1 MCHVYPKL
9 YRKCIIINKRG
20 KLVIYVKILKALYK
34 LLQSALI
41 FYPKLVKDLQ
51 KYGLKMNP
59 YDTFFNSMN
68 NGENLTAIFH
78 VNNLKVSHMDPFNL
92 MLFVYNLYRIYGNKL
107 VVHQGKVHDYLRI
120 NDDLSE

>member
-1 MCHVYPKL
+1 
-9 YRKCIIINKRG
+9 
-20 KLVIYVKILKALYK
+20 
-34 LLQSALI
+34 
-41 FYPKLVKDLQ
+41 
-51 KYGLKMNP
+51 MNP

-78 VNNLKVSHMDPFNL
+78 VNNLKVSHMDSFNL

-120 NDDLSE
+120 NTDLSEKVKVKINIIPLL